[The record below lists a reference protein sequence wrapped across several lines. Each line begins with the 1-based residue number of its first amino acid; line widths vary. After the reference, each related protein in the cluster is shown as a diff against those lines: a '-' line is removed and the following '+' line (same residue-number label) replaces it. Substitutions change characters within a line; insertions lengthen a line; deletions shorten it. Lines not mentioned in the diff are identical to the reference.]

1 MWQRSTKERRGDGSY
16 LVLNGQCLGA
26 AVNVVWCL
34 LLCLVTGRGGV
45 EVVSIRDA
53 DVQFSQC
60 SGQGNQAGGG
70 RRAARGVRG
79 SGAPGGGLSGQDS
92 LERERVR
99 ALQASRPGL
108 A

>member
-16 LVLNGQCLGA
+16 LVLNGQCFGGRR
-26 AVNVVWCL
+26 VCGVVSLALPRDRTRWC
-34 LLCLVTGRGGV
+34 RGGV
-45 EVVSIRDA
+45 DSRCRRA
-53 DVQFSQC
+53 VQSVQW
-60 SGQGNQAGGG
+60 SGQPGG
-70 RRAARGVRG
+70 RRAARGVRD